1 MTTDERYRRMDAAR
15 LRAQLT
21 VQDLWLRYLAL
32 GGTGDAF
39 DLDGYLQGLVPLD
52 TIEQDVLAQA
62 LNEALRDLYQS
73 HLIPLSTPA
82 AVDGWDDDRL
92 RGLMA
97 RLLDDQ
103 SPARHQ
109 ASVVTAAGS
118 GDDRADGSVP
128 VRPVAAGPRRQAR
141 ALGGGDQQRPPDR
154 SWLASLPAFGAAST
168 PRSAGDALGSLLRA
182 SHLMAPDQLA
192 SVAAEHARRFGA
204 QELVIYLVDY
214 GQSTLHPL
222 PGHGAP
228 ARDLLNVDGSA
239 AGRAFRRVEVIDT
252 AAADGLRRMWL
263 PLLDGVERLGVVEI
277 VATEDAAGLDDAAR
291 AFVSL
296 LAELVVAND
305 LYSDVFART
314 RRRRPLSL
322 SAEIQWQL
330 LPPLTFASD
339 HVVIAGLLEPAYEI
353 GGDTFDYAVNGST
366 ADLMVLD
373 AVGHGLPAAVLAS
386 VAIGAYRHARRE
398 VGDLPAITAAVNTA
412 VAGQFPDSA
421 FATAV
426 LARLDVDTG
435 LLRWVNAGHPA
446 PLIVR
451 GGALIPTPGCR
462 PHPPLGLQEGP
473 VQVCSAQLHAGDR
486 VLLYTDGIV
495 EARSPAGEFFGE
507 RRLAD
512 FIIRADAAG
521 DSAPE
526 TLRRLIRHVLDH
538 QADHLQDD
546 ASIVVVEWRTGDEQQ
561 LEP

>member
-1 MTTDERYRRMDAAR
+1 MTSDERHQRMDAAR
-15 LRAQLT
+15 VHAQLT

-39 DLDGYLQGLVPLD
+39 DLDGYLQGLVPL
-52 TIEQDVLAQA
+52 EAFQQDVLAQT
-62 LNEALRDLYQS
+62 LNEALEEHYQAYR
-73 HLIPLSTPA
+73 IPLSTPK
-82 AVDGWDDDRL
+82 AVDGRDDERL
-92 RGLMA
+92 RSLMEQ
-97 RLLDDQ
+97 LLDDQ
-103 SPARHQ
+103 SSARHS
-109 ASVVTAAGS
+109 ASVDTAAGS
-118 GDDRADGSVP
+118 GDDRADGTVP
-128 VRPVAAGPRRQAR
+128 VRPVAADPRRR
-141 ALGGGDQQRPPDR
+141 AGGRGGGDQQRPPDR
-154 SWLASLPAFGAAST
+154 SWPASSPVVTTSDAAST

-192 SVAAEHARRFGA
+192 SVAAQHARRFGV
-204 QELVIYLVDY
+204 QELVVYLVDY

-228 ARDLLNVDGSA
+228 ARDLLSVDGSA
-239 AGRAFRRVEVIDT
+239 AGRAFQRIEVVDT
-252 AAADGLRRMWL
+252 PAADGMRRMWL

-277 VATEDAAGLDDAAR
+277 IAAEDAAGLDEAAR
-291 AFVSL
+291 VFVSL

-314 RRRRPLSL
+314 RRRRPLSQ

-339 HVVIAGLLEPAYEI
+339 HIVIAGVLEPAYEI
-353 GGDTFDYAVNGST
+353 GGDTFDYAVNSST

-398 VGDLPAITAAVNTA
+398 LGDLPAITAAVNTA

-451 GGALIPTPGCR
+451 GGALIPTPDCR
-462 PHPPLGLQEGP
+462 PNFPLGLQEGP
-473 VQVCSAQLHAGDR
+473 VQVCSAQLHTGDR

-495 EARSPAGEFFGE
+495 EARSPGGEFFGE

-512 FIIRADAAG
+512 FIIRAHSAG

-538 QADHLQDD
+538 QAGHLQDD
-546 ASIVVVEWRTGDEQQ
+546 ASIVVVEWRTGG
-561 LEP
+561 